1 MLFRS
6 HPELGD
12 QEFFSSEYL
21 TGEIAKLGF
30 EVEFPYMGIPTAFR
44 CELGD
49 GDGPAV
55 CFLAEYDA
63 LPGYLITL
71 CTSEYA
77 FKSSGDSLQ
86 SWHNFSEFNI
96 ARSKSPTSINT

>member
-1 MLFRS
+1 MGVPSSPHGTGLPNGEFS
-6 HPELGD
+6 GVALGD

-63 LPGYLITL
+63 LPGR
-71 CTSEYA
+71 
-77 FKSSGDSLQ
+77 SGDGFPLQ
-86 SWHNFSEFNI
+86 GL
-96 ARSKSPTSINT
+96 